1 MGAHTVFFFLAFW
14 CKESQERNQGEDTRP
29 YHGFL
34 HYRSNQA
41 TRSHIRIGYA
51 RVSIHEQNLDLQK
64 DALKKAGCEKIIVD
78 VVSGKKTQRSG
89 LDQALEVLRKGDRLI
104 VWRLDRL
111 GRSLKHLI
119 ELITELEQRGIGF
132 QSLQEAIDTTSS
144 GGKLVF
150 HIFGALAEFERNL
163 IRDRTR
169 AGLEAARARG
179 RKGGRPKRL
188 NTKQRALAVDLY
200 HQRKHTVDEICH
212 TVGISKPT
220 LYAYVGEQAVTT
232 AKSEKHSHER

>member
-1 MGAHTVFFFLAFW
+1 M
-14 CKESQERNQGEDTRP
+14 
-29 YHGFL
+29 
-34 HYRSNQA
+34 
-41 TRSHIRIGYA
+41 RIGYA
-51 RVSIHEQNLDLQK
+51 RVSTHEQNLDLQK
-64 DALKKAGCEKIIVD
+64 DALKKAGCEKVEVD
-78 VVSGKKTQRSG
+78 VASGKKTQRSG
-89 LDQALEVLRKGDRLI
+89 LDKVLELLRKGDRLV

-119 ELITELEQRGIGF
+119 ELMTELEQRGIGF

-163 IRDRTR
+163 IRDRTK

-200 HQRKHTVDEICH
+200 HQRKHTVEEICR

-220 LYAYVGEQAVTT
+220 LYAYVGEQEVTT
-232 AKSEKHSHER
+232 AKREKRSHAR